1 MNTIVV
7 PRRFTHAVV
16 LVILIACGLP
26 VSAERKILQND
37 SFTGTATFTQL
48 ATFAEQEYAAAV
60 FTADAADY
68 PFRIVKVQ
76 ALILAPIPG
85 TIALVSLTVWE
96 DLGTLEPG
104 PILSNSTYGYQVESS
119 ETAINEL
126 DLLCENVVVGE
137 GPVRVGLRWEA
148 IGDTIGIAFDLDG
161 INPTVN
167 TVYSS
172 PIGGWWFAEDL
183 NVSGDWILR
192 IEIETNVTPDTLF
205 SDTFERGDSSC
216 WE

>member
-1 MNTIVV
+1 M
-7 PRRFTHAVV
+7 
-16 LVILIACGLP
+16 
-26 VSAERKILQND
+26 
-37 SFTGTATFTQL
+37 
-48 ATFAEQEYAAAV
+48 
-60 FTADAADY
+60 
-68 PFRIVKVQ
+68 
-76 ALILAPIPG
+76 
-85 TIALVSLTVWE
+85 
-96 DLGTLEPG
+96 
-104 PILSNSTYGYQVESS
+104 
-119 ETAINEL
+119 
-126 DLLCENVVVGE
+126 VVGE